1 MTTIEELIETI
12 MALQSI
18 AEGALELAEEY
29 SGGESETA
37 TALRDWLDGVMK
49 AHHAND

>member
-12 MALQSI
+12 KSLHSI
-18 AEGALELAEEY
+18 AEQALDLVDDY
-29 SGGESETA
+29 SGGESGTA
-37 TALRDWLDGVMK
+37 ASLREWLDGVMK